1 MYASGNSSECRY
13 GIFSFWCMYCQG
25 TQMIEHRN
33 TRAYIYIYMM
43 DRSGLMN
50 STTAGVLDLI
60 TYIQLEYSE

>member
-1 MYASGNSSECRY
+1 
-13 GIFSFWCMYCQG
+13 
-25 TQMIEHRN
+25 MIEHRN